1 MTQDFRAQLTNVGWV
16 VGVFLGVCLI
26 WEILVKIF
34 AVPEFVLPSIEN
46 VLLDIVRA
54 PKFFLFNSFY
64 TLSAAL
70 AGFVSAA
77 IIGFALS
84 VAIVSS
90 QVLDRI
96 FMALL
101 ALFNSIPKVA
111 LAPLFVIWLGTGFA
125 PKVAIAAMMSILLIV
140 VDTVIG
146 MRSVDP
152 EMLNLAR
159 VHRASRSSILFKVRL
174 PHALPYIFAA
184 WKTAITL
191 SVIGAIVGEYVAGQY
206 GLGSVI
212 LIAQGSFDT
221 PRAFAA
227 VIILG
232 VLTTVLFYTVTFL
245 ESRWVV
251 WHVSQRSSHI

>member
-1 MTQDFRAQLTNVGWV
+1 MTQDFRAQLINVGWV

-54 PKFFLFNSFY
+54 PRFFLFNSFY

-70 AGFVSAA
+70 AGFVCAA

-96 FMALL
+96 FM
-101 ALFNSIPKVA
+101 
-111 LAPLFVIWLGTGFA
+111 IWLGTGFA

-159 VHRASRSSILFKVRL
+159 VHRASKSSILFKVRL

-232 VLTTVLFYTVTFL
+232 VLTTVLFYTITFL